1 MNKSNQKNIS
11 QEIHKISIL
20 KDIDDQYTRRIIFSN
35 NVNLI
40 YKKKSIVN
48 NFIISIPGT
57 PTKHFIIN
65 DSGVHL
71 TSIDKKY
78 FDLPNEIKNIRNTY
92 RQYTT
97 TPASIK
103 IKKNIKNAIDEQ
115 KQLTKTESS
124 SKLVNYDIYKIN
136 PKKTLP
142 EILIKLLY
150 DISEGNKFEYTQL
163 RNNQICLIVD
173 GDGSIEMIKYKK
185 KKTVFLDM
193 ATNINLMNK
202 CAGMDLNHKLYKSTF
217 PKNKTDDLKPML
229 ELIQDFIFSIK
240 P

>member
-1 MNKSNQKNIS
+1 MNKSNQKDIS
-11 QEIHKISIL
+11 QKRHKISIL
-20 KDIDDQYTRRIIFSN
+20 EDIDDQYTRRIIFSN

-57 PTKHFIIN
+57 PTKHFTIN

-115 KQLTKTESS
+115 KT
-124 SKLVNYDIYKIN
+124 
-136 PKKTLP
+136 
-142 EILIKLLY
+142 
-150 DISEGNKFEYTQL
+150 
-163 RNNQICLIVD
+163 NQ
-173 GDGSIEMIKYKK
+173 
-185 KKTVFLDM
+185 
-193 ATNINLMNK
+193 
-202 CAGMDLNHKLYKSTF
+202 
-217 PKNKTDDLKPML
+217 
-229 ELIQDFIFSIK
+229 
-240 P
+240 